1 MTVKYSLTKAES
13 AVGMAIVVSDFLFL
27 TGHSVASAI
36 GYGVI
41 AGIGGYFGKHF
52 ITNSIAQ
59 ETATA
64 SEVAKA

>member
-64 SEVAKA
+64 GEVAKA

>member
-1 MTVKYSLTKAES
+1 MTVKYSLTKVES

-59 ETATA
+59 ENATA
-64 SEVAKA
+64 SEIAKA

>member
-59 ETATA
+59 ETATV

>member
-59 ETATA
+59 ETTTT